1 MLELL
6 IYRLLCLGLVLFHI
20 IMIFYELVVCVC
32 ANEGFDSV
40 QAVTTGLQFLGFS
53 EVSGFSQC
61 PTSVCTHMHMCVHLG
76 IVQDGKC
83 SGNVKYYNYVQCSF
97 LFLLCSQLG
106 KGNSVSGQSHI

>member
-1 MLELL
+1 MSYL
-6 IYRLLCLGLVLFHI
+6 
-20 IMIFYELVVCVC
+20 
-32 ANEGFDSV
+32 
-40 QAVTTGLQFLGFS
+40 
-53 EVSGFSQC
+53 
-61 PTSVCTHMHMCVHLG
+61 SVCTHLYMCVHLG